1 MLKQLKAGQ
10 YIRDN
15 GFQVLDKSREG
26 QKSQETEITKNKTK
40 QNKKLE
46 TFQFSQV
53 NSGNSNEGGE
63 K

>member
-15 GFQVLDKSREG
+15 GFQMLDKSREG
-26 QKSQETEITKNKTK
+26 QRSLEREKKNV
-40 QNKKLE
+40 E
-46 TFQFSQV
+46 DFQFSQV
-53 NSGNSNEGGE
+53 NSGNSDEGDE